1 MAEVSR
7 RCGCRDESGKQYGK
21 ACPKLKNPRHGTWGY
36 RLSAGTDPVTGKR
49 RYVTSYKY
57 ASAEAART
65 ARNADEKKLMA
76 KNFKFDRIKV
86 GEYLTKW
93 LDRHEQH
100 AGLKPSTVRMYR
112 RYIEND
118 IVPVLG
124 HLQLTSLR
132 KYQVSAMVQQ
142 LQDDGRG
149 AVTIRR
155 IHATLSSALGDA
167 LREDLI
173 EDNPAAQ
180 IRLPKAEKKR
190 IKVWEPAQAGAFLD
204 FIADFENV
212 DSHSRPNGRVGHR
225 LAPLFEVA
233 ILTGMRRGELCGLRW
248 EDVDLANR
256 ALTVRVQLV
265 QVGPDVK
272 EVTAKTAAGRD
283 RRVAL
288 NDRATGALVAWQIQQ
303 SAEREQWGEAYQ
315 DSGRVFTYEDGR
327 ELRPGYPSKL
337 FEALVEKAGLPMMRF
352 HDMRHLT
359 ASLAI
364 KDGTDVAI
372 VSKMLGH
379 SNSAITRDLYGHMF
393 DATAKAA
400 AEGISSQ
407 LPARKQRVS
416 SGVLTTVLTE
426 Q

>member
-1 MAEVSR
+1 MADVSR
-7 RCGCRDESGKQYGK
+7 RCGCRDENGKQYGK
-21 ACPKLKNPRHGTWGY
+21 ACPKMKNPRHGTWGY
-36 RLSAGTDPVTGKR
+36 RLSAGNDPVTGKR
-49 RYVTSYKY
+49 RYVTSFKY
-57 ASAEAART
+57 TSAEAART
-65 ARNADEKKLMA
+65 ARNADEKKLMS

-100 AGLKPSTVRMYR
+100 GSLKPSTVRMYR
-112 RYIEND
+112 RYINND
-118 IVPVLG
+118 ISPVLG
-124 HLQLTSLR
+124 HLQLTTLR
-132 KYQVSAMVQQ
+132 KFQVSALVQQ

-149 AVTIRR
+149 AVTIKR

-167 LREDLI
+167 LQEDLI

-180 IRLPKAEKKR
+180 VRLPKAKKKR
-190 IKVWEPAQAGAFLD
+190 VKVWEPEQAGAFLD
-204 FIADFENV
+204 YIADYENV
-212 DSHSRPNGRVGHR
+212 DSHSRPNGKIGHR
-225 LAPLFEVA
+225 LAGLFEVA

-248 EDVDLANR
+248 QDVDLPGR
-256 ALTVRVQLV
+256 ALHVRVQLV
-265 QVGPDVK
+265 QVGSKVV
-272 EVTAKTAAGRD
+272 EVSAKTDAGQD

-288 NDRATGALVAWQIQQ
+288 NDRAVGALIAWQIQQ
-303 SAEREQWGEAYQ
+303 TAERGEWGEAYQ

-327 ELRPGYPSKL
+327 QLRPGYPSKL
-337 FEALVEKAGLPMMRF
+337 FSTLVTSAGLPMMRF

-379 SNSAITRDLYGHMF
+379 SNSQITRDLYGHMF

-400 AEGISSQ
+400 AEGISAM
-407 LPARKQRVS
+407 LPARKPRS
-416 SGVLTTVLTE
+416 RSGVLTTVITSP
-426 Q
+426 

>member
-1 MAEVSR
+1 MADVSR
-7 RCGCRDESGKQYGK
+7 RCGCRDENGKQYGR
-21 ACPKLKNPRHGTWGY
+21 ACPKMKSPRHGTWGY
-36 RLSAGTDPVTGKR
+36 RLSAGTDPASGKR
-49 RYVTSYKY
+49 RWVSRAGFAT
-57 ASAEAART
+57 AEAAKT
-65 ARNADEKKLMA
+65 ARNADEKKLLS
-76 KNFKFDRIKV
+76 KNFKFDKITL
-86 GEYLTKW
+86 GEFLSAW
-93 LDRHEQH
+93 LDRQEQH
-100 AGLKPSTVRMYR
+100 EELKPSTIRMYR
-112 RYIEND
+112 RYIDND
-118 IVPVLG
+118 IKPVLG
-124 HLQLTSLR
+124 HLQITSLR
-132 KYQVSAMVQQ
+132 KFQVSALVNQ

-149 AVTIRR
+149 AVTIKR

-167 LREDLI
+167 LRQDLI

-180 IRLPKAEKKR
+180 IKLPKSTKKR
-190 IKVWEPAQAGAFLD
+190 IQVWEPSQAGEFLD
-204 FIADFENV
+204 YIADYENV
-212 DSHSRPNGRVGHR
+212 DSHGRPNGKIGHR

-248 EDVDLANR
+248 EDVDLASR
-256 ALTVRVQLV
+256 VLTVRVQLV
-265 QVGPDVK
+265 QVGKDVA
-272 EVTAKTAAGRD
+272 EVTAKTEAGRD
-283 RRVAL
+283 RRIAL
-288 NDRATGALVAWQIQQ
+288 NDRAAGALIAWQIQQ
-303 SAEREQWGEAYQ
+303 QAEREEWGEAYA

-327 ELRPGYPSKL
+327 QLRPGYPSKL
-337 FEALVEKAGLPMMRF
+337 FEALVAKAGLPPMRF

-407 LPARKQRVS
+407 LPARKRRS
-416 SGVLTTVLTE
+416 GSGVLTGVHTG

>member
-7 RCGCRDESGKQYGK
+7 RCGCRDENGKQYGRS
-21 ACPKLKNPRHGTWGY
+21 CPKMKNPRHGTWGY
-36 RLSAGTDPVTGKR
+36 RLSAGTDPITNKR
-49 RYVTSYKY
+49 RWVSQSGF
-57 ASAEAART
+57 ASAEAAKN
-65 ARNADEKKLMA
+65 ARNADEKKLLS
-76 KNFKFDRIKV
+76 KNFKFDKISL
-86 GEYLTKW
+86 GEFMTTW
-93 LDRHEQH
+93 LDRQEQH
-100 AGLKPSTVRMYR
+100 DELKPSTIRMYR
-112 RYIEND
+112 RYIDND
-118 IVPVLG
+118 ITPTLG

-132 KYQVSAMVQQ
+132 KFQVSALVNQ
-142 LQDDGRG
+142 LQDAGRG
-149 AVTIRR
+149 AVTIKR
-155 IHATLSSALGDA
+155 IHATLSSALGAA
-167 LREDLI
+167 LRQDLI
-173 EDNPAAQ
+173 EDNPASQ
-180 IRLPKAEKKR
+180 IKLPKSQRKR
-190 IKVWEPAQAGAFLD
+190 IHVWEPAQAGEFLD
-204 FIADFENV
+204 YIADYENM
-212 DSHSRPNGRVGHR
+212 DSHGRPNDRIGHR

-265 QVGPDVK
+265 QVGNKVE
-272 EVTAKTAAGRD
+272 EVTAKTEAGRD
-283 RRVAL
+283 RRIAL
-288 NDRATGALVAWQIQQ
+288 NDRAAGALIAWQIQQ
-303 SAEREQWGEAYQ
+303 ASERDKWSDAYA

-327 ELRPGYPSKL
+327 QLRPGYPSKL
-337 FEALVEKAGLPMMRF
+337 FETLVAKAELPSMRF

-407 LPARKQRVS
+407 LPARKPRKS
-416 SGVLTTVLTE
+416 SGVLTGVLTG

>member
-1 MAEVSR
+1 MADVSR
-7 RCGCRDESGKQYGK
+7 RCGCRDENGKQYGK
-21 ACPKLKNPRHGTWGY
+21 ACPKMKNPRHGTWGY
-36 RLSAGTDPVTGKR
+36 RLSAGNDPVTGKR
-49 RYVTSYKY
+49 RYVTSFKY
-57 ASAEAART
+57 TSAEAART
-65 ARNADEKKLMA
+65 ARNADEKKLMS
-76 KNFKFDRIKV
+76 KNFKFDKIKV
-86 GEYLTKW
+86 GDYLVKW

-112 RYIEND
+112 RYIEKD
-118 IVPVLG
+118 INPALG
-124 HLQLTSLR
+124 HLQLTTLR
-132 KYQVSAMVQQ
+132 KFQVSALVQQ
-142 LQDDGRG
+142 LQDVGRG
-149 AVTIRR
+149 AVTIKR
-155 IHATLSSALGDA
+155 IHATLSSALSDA

-173 EDNPAAQ
+173 EDNPAARV
-180 IRLPKAEKKR
+180 RLPKAHKKR
-190 IKVWEPAQAGAFLD
+190 IKVWEPSQAGAFLD
-204 FIADFENV
+204 YIADYENL
-212 DSHSRPNGRVGHR
+212 DSHSRPNGKIGHR

-248 EDVDLANR
+248 EDVDFTSR

-265 QVGPDVK
+265 QVGKDVK
-272 EVTAKTAAGRD
+272 EVGIKTAAGQD

-288 NDRATGALVAWQIQQ
+288 NDRAVAALVGWQIQQ
-303 SAEREQWGEAYQ
+303 AAEREQWGEAYQ

-327 ELRPGYPSKL
+327 QLRPGYPSKL
-337 FEALVEKAGLPMMRF
+337 FEALSEKAGLPRMRF

-393 DATAKAA
+393 DATAKVA
-400 AEGISSQ
+400 AEGISAM
-407 LPARKQRVS
+407 LPARKPRPG
-416 SGVLTTVLTE
+416 SGVLTTVLTG